1 MNNSLNQ
8 FLARF
13 TGVNLS
19 DRFGEGWDTRSTLG
33 VWIRLSIWLVR
44 GTVRRIFFK
53 SSKGILLMGKG
64 VTIRQAHH
72 LTVGRSFIAQDHCE
86 INCLAQRGI
95 VLGDKV
101 TVGSF
106 AIIRPTNLYGGE
118 PGLGLKMGDNS
129 SIGPYS
135 YIGCSG
141 YIEIGNNVMI
151 SPRVSIYSENHN
163 FEDIDVPMMDQGVT
177 RSFVK
182 VEDDCWIA
190 ANSIILAG
198 VTIGRGAVVAAG
210 SVVTKDVPPYSV
222 VAGNPA
228 KVIKSREI
236 IATKALRH
244 EEGS

>member
-1 MNNSLNQ
+1 MNNVLSR
-8 FLARF
+8 FLVRF
-13 TGVNLS
+13 TGVDLS
-19 DRFGEGWDTRSTLG
+19 DRFGEGWDSRSTLG
-33 VWIRLSIWLVR
+33 VWIRLSVWLVR

-53 SSKGILLMGKG
+53 SSKGILLIGKR
-64 VTIRQAHH
+64 VTIRQPNH
-72 LTVGRSFIAQDHCE
+72 LSVGKSFIAQDHSE
-86 INCLAQRGI
+86 INCLSQKGI
-95 VLGDKV
+95 VFGDKV

-118 PGLGLKMGDNS
+118 PGVGLKMGNNS

-141 YIEIGNNVMI
+141 YIEVGDNVMI

-163 FEDIDVPMMDQGVT
+163 FDDIHLPMIEQGVT

-182 VEDDCWIA
+182 IEDDCWIA

-198 VTIGRGAVVAAG
+198 VTVGKGAVVAAG
-210 SVVTKDVPPYSV
+210 SVVTKDVPPFSV

-228 KVIKSREI
+228 KVV
-236 IATKALRH
+236 KARKP
-244 EEGS
+244 ENPF

>member
-1 MNNSLNQ
+1 MNNVLSR
-8 FLARF
+8 FLVRF
-13 TGVNLS
+13 TGVDLS
-19 DRFGEGWDTRSTLG
+19 DRFGEGWDSRSTLG
-33 VWIRLSIWLVR
+33 VWIRLSVWLVR

-53 SSKGILLMGKG
+53 SSKGILLIGKR

-72 LTVGRSFIAQDHCE
+72 LTVGKSFIAQDNCE
-86 INCLAQRGI
+86 INCLSKNG
-95 VLGDKV
+95 VVFGDKV

-118 PGLGLKMGDNS
+118 PGVGLKMGNNS

-141 YIEIGNNVMI
+141 YIEIGDNVMI

-163 FEDIDVPMMDQGVT
+163 FDDIHLPMIEQGVT

-182 VEDDCWIA
+182 IEDDCWIA

-198 VTIGRGAVVAAG
+198 VTVGKGAVVAAG
-210 SVVTKDVPPYSV
+210 SVVTKDVPPFSV

-228 KVIKSREI
+228 KVV
-236 IATKALRH
+236 KARKP
-244 EEGS
+244 ENPF